1 MIGDVKRIVLDGTA
15 DDGIIFVH
23 AINENTISSK
33 QKPYVCIN
41 DLYMNYYKDDKVSTI
56 FGFDIIVDAEDVDKY
71 AIPSDKYRG
80 RYYLTDAGKELIN
93 NLVENILKIISP
105 TSKSHCTSDRECVI
119 VTEYKI
125 VGDTVD
131 CIEYVGANV
140 FDAYK
145 YTKDTL
151 VRDNTLEIL
160 DKDLFINSVEQLKRI
175 LPYKLY
181 SDGIIRFYTT
191 DKMVRNYCNSL
202 EEEINNGKRD

>member
-1 MIGDVKRIVLDGTA
+1 MGTGDVKRIVLDSTA
-15 DDGIIFVH
+15 CDDTIFVH
-23 AINENTISSK
+23 VINENTISSK
-33 QKPYVCIN
+33 QEPRVCIN
-41 DLYMNYYKDDKVSTI
+41 DLHINCCKDRVSTI
-56 FGFDIIVDAEDVDKY
+56 FGFDIIVNSEDVANY
-71 AIPSDKYRG
+71 VMLSEMYMG
-80 RYYLTDAGKELIN
+80 RYCLTDAGKELIN
-93 NLVENILKIISP
+93 DLVENILKIVSP
-105 TSKSHCTSDRECVI
+105 IPNSHCTSDRECVI

-131 CIEYVGANV
+131 SIEYVGVNV
-140 FDAYK
+140 FNAYK

-160 DKDLFINSVEQLKRI
+160 DKDLFINSVEQLKRV